1 MNPLFT
7 IIYLALESFLLKILF
22 FILRNKIMFIFQ
34 EQERLYFLQLI
45 YFPNISHSLFFS
57 IECFRIF
64 TL

>member
-34 EQERLYFLQLI
+34 EQERLYFLQLL
-45 YFPNISHSLFFS
+45 FPYH
-57 IECFRIF
+57 
-64 TL
+64 